1 MIKGSAEPIAR
12 GVIAR
17 PIMPIMGMALHPIAA
32 PFPSEPNLPLA
43 ASRNGSLFSDRFDPN
58 LHWYLPDFVLAP
70 DVDPLFAFAV
80 SQTGQQANG
89 QPFSVARLSL
99 KVIKQEPAQ
108 ATQFAQA
115 NPTAV
120 LREIP
125 LDNIAAV
132 LSSAY
137 TDQSGN
143 AQQRTFNASAVQ
155 DEGDGSF
162 LLVFDGS
169 ILGDC
174 VLAVYQDL
182 RAFGKA
188 TVTVNGYFQSW
199 SPSTSPQPVF
209 RRPVFMTATESKVA
223 PAPILR
229 PQVEMAAWGPARQVS
244 PPPAPQSTWVE
255 LRLPYGETLPL
266 GLKYNA
272 DGYQLRYT
280 VATASSPSR
289 AILGAEDL
297 SGFSQPQTQ
306 FAEFNELGDLS
317 VKYPT
322 ISRAYFGVLS
332 KTIVVIPQRYAIV
345 RSKTGCSATCL
356 ARVDSS
362 PSSTSQCAF
371 DFSFMTA
378 PAVSSIDLAKLTDEI
393 AAHPDLNGYQLT
405 FPSFL
410 QSTPPSTLLTA
421 FTSSVQFAAGAGPH
435 TFALTITVQDAG
447 ATAPAVANANLLI
460 LQLSAQ
466 SGTDLIGSLSLILD
480 EGYPDPV
487 LATIDLNFAQTA
499 GSNEI
504 VAQIDENSQAIQVAN
519 QSPLDLQMQNYA
531 LIQGASLTEVAA
543 PTLISAGG
551 SVSFPLP
558 ANSDELAF
566 VYEAQLALP
575 ASMNPSVVANY
586 LNFQTVD
593 VQNTQYVV
601 ALDASGVDFT
611 KVTSVACTVTLPT
624 LPSITPWQT
633 TLTANLKADSSHVA
647 IPIQNALFTLPGTI
661 NLTVKP
667 ADPNATPFSLTLQN
681 DFTANPVMVLL
692 QSQLVSTPP
701 PQPPPPAPAAPS

>member
-1 MIKGSAEPIAR
+1 M
-12 GVIAR
+12 
-17 PIMPIMGMALHPIAA
+17 MPIMGMALHPIA
-32 PFPSEPNLPLA
+32 PVRSEPSLPLA
-43 ASRNGSLFSDRFDPN
+43 TSRNGSLFGDRFDAS

-99 KVIKQEPAQ
+99 KVIKQQPAQ

-115 NPTAV
+115 NPSAV

-125 LDNIAAV
+125 LENMAAV

-143 AQQRTFNASAVQ
+143 AQQRTFNASTVQ
-155 DEGDGSF
+155 DEADGSF

-182 RAFGKA
+182 RSFGKA
-188 TVTVNGYFQSW
+188 AVTVNGYFQSW
-199 SPSTSPQPVF
+199 SPSRSTQPVF
-209 RRPVFMTATESKVA
+209 RRPVFMMAAESSVA

-229 PQVEMAAWGPARQVS
+229 PQVETAAWGPARQVS
-244 PPPAPQSTWVE
+244 PPPASQSTLVE
-255 LRLPYGETLPL
+255 LKLPYGETLPL

-272 DGYQLRYT
+272 NGYQLRYT
-280 VATASSPSR
+280 VATASTPSHV
-289 AILGAEDL
+289 ILSAGDL
-297 SGFSQPQTQ
+297 SGFSQRQTQ
-306 FAEFNELGDLS
+306 FAEFDELGGDLS

-322 ISRAYFGVLS
+322 LSRAYIAQLS
-332 KTIVVIPQRYAIV
+332 TTIVLIPQRYAIV
-345 RSKTGCSATCL
+345 RSKTGCAATCL

-371 DFSFMTA
+371 DFSFMIA

-393 AAHPDLNGYQLT
+393 AAHPDLKGYQIA

-410 QSTPPSTLLTA
+410 QSAPASTLLTA
-421 FTSSVQFAAGAGPH
+421 FASSVQFAAGADPH

-447 ATAPAVANANLLI
+447 TTAPAVANANLLI

-466 SGTDLIGSLSLILD
+466 SGTDLIGSLSLVLD

-487 LATIDLNFAQTA
+487 LATIDLNFAHTA
-499 GSNEI
+499 GSNEV
-504 VAQIDENSQAIQVAN
+504 VAEIDEDSQTIQVAN

-531 LIQGASLTEVAA
+531 LIQGANLTEVSA
-543 PTLISAGG
+543 PTLISAGA

-558 ANSDELAF
+558 ANSDGLAF

-575 ASMNPSVVANY
+575 ASMNPSTVANY

-593 VQNTQYVV
+593 VQSTQYVV

-633 TLTANLKADSSHVA
+633 TLTTNQKADSSHVQ

-661 NLTVKP
+661 DLTVKP

-692 QSQLVSTPP
+692 QSQLLSTPP
-701 PQPPPPAPAAPS
+701 PQPPAPTPATPP